1 MFGQRVLQLIS
12 SHGADMVA
20 GPHVPQA
27 AVTPVAA
34 PGALRDHDIT
44 NTNQSML
51 PTDLPIVLPRNPPK
65 RLRPA
70 DSLELRQ
77 SNVAYSEGGL
87 QHPKAARIVIE
98 DDSSQSLPPFTGLW
112 TDDDGDDAAGNPA
125 VDLSDDDAEVPS
137 SEDDE
142 EPSN

>member
-1 MFGQRVLQLIS
+1 MIGQRVLQLIS

-20 GPHVPQA
+20 GLQVAEA

-34 PGALRDHDIT
+34 PALRDHDRT

-70 DSLELRQ
+70 DPLELRQ

-98 DDSSQSLPPFTGLW
+98 DDLSQSLPPFTGLW

-125 VDLSDDDAEVPS
+125 VDLSDDDTEVPF